1 MPQIIWKALTGTHTI
16 SARYFRRMRFNAPLL
31 VAWVLRPFFM
41 TIFLCILEMRRF
53 RCPASAFYHGGVSWL
68 VPNLTVGSIDE
79 EVGTMV
85 LAARLSKFIYPGWKP
100 LLVFIVHFLLLGCG
114 LAPRHTFC
122 LLSFSQI
129 QLVACRFSSTFGC
142 GWSRKVLSPKRLL
155 EHLTQHEVVLL

>member
-1 MPQIIWKALTGTHTI
+1 
-16 SARYFRRMRFNAPLL
+16 
-31 VAWVLRPFFM
+31 M

-85 LAARLSKFIYPGWKP
+85 LAARLSKLIYPGWKP

-114 LAPRHTFC
+114 LALRNTFC
-122 LLSFSQI
+122 LLSFSNPACCVQI
-129 QLVACRFSSTFGC
+129 FVNFRLWMVAESPFSKETVGAPDSA
-142 GWSRKVLSPKRLL
+142 
-155 EHLTQHEVVLL
+155 